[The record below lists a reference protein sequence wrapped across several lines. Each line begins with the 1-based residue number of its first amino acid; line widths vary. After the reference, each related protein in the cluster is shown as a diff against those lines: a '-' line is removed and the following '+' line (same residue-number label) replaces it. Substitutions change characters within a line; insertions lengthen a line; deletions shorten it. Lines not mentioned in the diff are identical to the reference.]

1 MRSDSD
7 GALMVTFMRGNE
19 VIPNAPD
26 TVGSYRVIVN
36 TEATTNYLAGNK
48 EFSFEIRKAPLT
60 VTAKA
65 LQIPVRS
72 EIPEYEAVYEG
83 FAGAD
88 DAASLGGKLQFTCSY
103 TKESA
108 VGTYEIMPYGLTS
121 ENYEIR
127 FVGGMLTVERKS
139 GGGSSGGGSS
149 SGGRS
154 SGADTMSESGSWK
167 RNEKGWWYEYKDSS
181 YPMGGWSKDAEG
193 NIIET
198 LTWRKINGRWWAFG
212 NDGYLKTGWV
222 KDNVTGNWYMNDENV
237 GMLEEWYLDPHSG
250 SWYYLEPG
258 TGIMLTG
265 WHFINGRWYYLSETS
280 GAVPLGA
287 MYRSAWTPDG
297 YLVDETG
304 AWNEDA
310 GRKQ

>member
-1 MRSDSD
+1 MRVYDAAALKPEVRSDSD
-7 GALMVTFMRGNE
+7 GALTVMFKRGNE

-26 TVGSYRVIVN
+26 AVGSYRVIVN

-60 VTAKA
+60 ITAKA

-139 GGGSSGGGSS
+139 GGGS

-222 KDNVTGNWYMNDENV
+222 KDNVTGNWYMNDENA
-237 GMLEEWYLDPHSG
+237 GMLENGIWIRTAAAGIIWSRV
-250 SWYYLEPG
+250 PG
-258 TGIMLTG
+258 LCLPAGTSSMEAGIIFLR
-265 WHFINGRWYYLSETS
+265 HPE
-280 GAVPLGA
+280 
-287 MYRSAWTPDG
+287 RS
-297 YLVDETG
+297 
-304 AWNEDA
+304 
-310 GRKQ
+310 R

>member
-1 MRSDSD
+1 M
-7 GALMVTFMRGNE
+7 FKRGNE

-26 TVGSYRVIVN
+26 AVGSYRVIVN

-60 VTAKA
+60 ITAKA

-139 GGGSSGGGSS
+139 GGGSS

-154 SGADTMSESGSWK
+154 SSAEMCIRDRRYLRSITAGQIYQQEQIWFPLS
-167 RNEKGWWYEYKDSS
+167 RNVFKQRQKG
-181 YPMGGWSKDAEG
+181 
-193 NIIET
+193 
-198 LTWRKINGRWWAFG
+198 
-212 NDGYLKTGWV
+212 
-222 KDNVTGNWYMNDENV
+222 
-237 GMLEEWYLDPHSG
+237 
-250 SWYYLEPG
+250 
-258 TGIMLTG
+258 
-265 WHFINGRWYYLSETS
+265 
-280 GAVPLGA
+280 
-287 MYRSAWTPDG
+287 
-297 YLVDETG
+297 
-304 AWNEDA
+304 
-310 GRKQ
+310 